1 MLSGKVPRL
10 AALGIAA
17 VLALVA
23 MLYPTDERR
32 VKEVA
37 EKILDAANTSPAEL
51 GRALDENASPSLSV
65 SVAELPEPLVGRAA
79 LVGALSQAQDF
90 GTKLHFRADAI
101 EIKVEGN
108 RAQLTA
114 DLITMPG
121 PEVPELRR
129 PRHSVA
135 VFERRGGRF
144 RLLSAEVG
152 AERLDQPEA
161 RP

>member
-1 MLSGKVPRL
+1 MLSGKVPRF

-17 VLALVA
+17 VVVLGA

-32 VKEVA
+32 VKAVA
-37 EKILDAANTSPAEL
+37 EKILDAANTSPDAL
-51 GRALDENASPSLSV
+51 GRVLDENASASLRV
-65 SVAELPEPLVGRAA
+65 SVAELPESLVGKAA
-79 LVGALSQAQDF
+79 LVGALRQAQDF

-101 EIKVEGN
+101 EIEVEGN
-108 RAQLTA
+108 RARLTA